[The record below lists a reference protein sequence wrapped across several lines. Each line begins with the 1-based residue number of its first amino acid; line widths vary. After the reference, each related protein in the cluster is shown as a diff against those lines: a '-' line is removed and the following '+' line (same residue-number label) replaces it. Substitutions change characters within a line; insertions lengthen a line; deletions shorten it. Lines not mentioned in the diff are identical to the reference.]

1 MNYAN
6 LAKVTTGD
14 YTTIEFGYEDPDGAV
29 AWGPQVELPHSTARL
44 LETAL
49 SAQRQVREMEELRAR
64 KEKNRAAS
72 S

>member
-1 MNYAN
+1 MKYAN

-14 YTTIEFGYEDPDGAV
+14 YTTIEFGFELPGFPIEWV
-29 AWGPQVELPHSTARL
+29 AQVELPHTAARL